1 MILRIGQEVLSAQ
14 RVSDTIDRYQAE
26 MRTPM
31 KLQLA
36 RYFNADDETLF
47 LESTE
52 DTRTF
57 FNNRLEA
64 ITEILRS
71 YDMLPE

>member
-1 MILRIGQEVLSAQ
+1 
-14 RVSDTIDRYQAE
+14 